1 MEKRRTQIQKKNCY
15 SYLRHLTEKDKGI
28 TIIIQRKETLKSIL
42 RIKFSLR
49 KHLWKLSVGKDRNV
63 LRFTNTLFI
72 NSHDPS
78 HMLEQKSMSF
88 IIFMDRKHEKL
99 HTYSSLL
106 TMIRKIYYQS
116 FIKYNVKNFL
126 TLTKN
131 FPNMIVR

>member
-1 MEKRRTQIQKKNCY
+1 MPLRLTGISIKIVNKVKNYKYGEEEDTDTKKNCY

-78 HMLEQKSMSF
+78 HMLE
-88 IIFMDRKHEKL
+88 
-99 HTYSSLL
+99 
-106 TMIRKIYYQS
+106 
-116 FIKYNVKNFL
+116 
-126 TLTKN
+126 
-131 FPNMIVR
+131 